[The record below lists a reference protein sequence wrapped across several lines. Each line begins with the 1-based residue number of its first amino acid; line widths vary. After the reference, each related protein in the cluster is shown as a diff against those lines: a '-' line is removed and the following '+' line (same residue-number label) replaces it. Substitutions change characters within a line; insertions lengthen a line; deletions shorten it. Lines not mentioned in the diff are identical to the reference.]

1 MLFNRAKYYRA
12 LAYKYRF
19 LIIWIAFILGFIIPS
34 FDHDNKGYHLI
45 DLIVFVFGILAGI
58 NVLLARKKL
67 FYFIGTLGVLIV
79 AARLIYDNT
88 SPVWIEYL
96 RDFILV
102 TYYLVI
108 VYEIFKELIDHKN
121 VDLNTIGAVLAGFF
135 VIGIIGGVVFSVIES
150 FNPGSFSGLT
160 EGERPISRLVYFS
173 FITLTTIGYG
183 DISPV
188 TQLAQRVTVLFGLVG
203 NFYST
208 IVIGIIISKF
218 LANKNDN
225 RN

>member
-12 LAYKYRF
+12 IAYKYRF
-19 LIIWIAFILGFIIPS
+19 LIIWIAFLLEFIMPS
-34 FDHDNKGYHLI
+34 FNHGRDYHLI
-45 DLIVFVFGILAGI
+45 ELIVFVFGILAGI

-67 FYFIGTLGVLIV
+67 FYLIGVLGVLIV
-79 AARLIYDNT
+79 ATRLINNNILPIWT
-88 SPVWIEYL
+88 EHL

-102 TYYLVI
+102 TYYLI
-108 VYEIFKELIDHKN
+108 IIYEIFKELIDHKK
-121 VDLNTIGAVLAGFF
+121 VDMNTIGAVLAGFF
-135 VIGIIGGVVFSVIES
+135 VIGIIGGVVFSVIED

-160 EGERPISRLVYFS
+160 EGEKPISRLVYFS
-173 FITLTTIGYG
+173 FVTLTTIGYG

-225 RN
+225 